1 MKLKDY
7 QEFRELIR
15 LIAKDEIHKQLIKEN
30 IFVSCTGII
39 TGITHENENKDN
51 PYSQQCNV
59 DIVFSVLT
67 NILNKSGEYLQIGD
81 TVTVLQKKGSNYSN
95 AFIAY
100 KHG

>member
-7 QEFRELIR
+7 QDFRELIR
-15 LIAKDEIHKQLIKEN
+15 QIAKDEIHKQLIKEN
-30 IFVSCTGII
+30 IFVSCTGVI
-39 TGITHENENKDN
+39 TNITYEDNVN
-51 PYSQQCNV
+51 PYSQKCNV

-67 NILNKSGEYLQIGD
+67 DILNKSGEILQVGD
-81 TVTVLQKKGSNYSN
+81 TVTILQKKGSNYSN